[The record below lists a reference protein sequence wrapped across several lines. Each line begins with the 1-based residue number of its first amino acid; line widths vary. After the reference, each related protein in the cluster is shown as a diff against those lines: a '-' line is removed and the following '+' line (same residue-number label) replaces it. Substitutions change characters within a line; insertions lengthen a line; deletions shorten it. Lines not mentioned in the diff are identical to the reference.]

1 MKTYS
6 MRTNKEKSLYNS
18 VTPVNS
24 AREYVSRQP
33 RLDAP
38 GPWKLFP
45 IGYFQKRS
53 EARWAEIRLKR
64 SKGRRSKWLTENK
77 VWRAYASESLWLV
90 EPTDRRATCPLYTRE
105 ESSPPANNL
114 SCEIRRPFH
123 WDALTKKKL
132 AVGSSEWKLMG
143 QPRSSGRFIHC

>member
-77 VWRAYASESLWLV
+77 VWRAYDSESNISIIYQRRIVDAGKIFILLNSKTISLGC
-90 EPTDRRATCPLYTRE
+90 TDL
-105 ESSPPANNL
+105 
-114 SCEIRRPFH
+114 
-123 WDALTKKKL
+123 KKL
-132 AVGSSEWKLMG
+132 AVGSSEWKLLWIFGLKWKLMG
-143 QPRSSGRFIHC
+143 QPRSSGRFIHG